1 MRGTIKPPLRT
12 PLNPENRYLFKLAW
26 KNIRRNPGRSFF
38 IGFSVALSV
47 SIAVWVMALF
57 DGMNHQIEEAVVLG
71 NVGYTQIQEKQY
83 ASTTDPMSPA
93 AFDAKSIPT
102 VPYSP
107 ELVLDAY
114 LTAPEGTAGFQ
125 VIGVQ
130 FPLHAR
136 TFGIDQ
142 AMVKGSWPAPGDRGI
157 VIGKDTADKFQ
168 LNPGDQMVLNFQDA
182 KAELRTELVNVAGIY
197 SKNGAGYER
206 VFAYVDGDLV
216 EEFLFGAADP
226 RVLVHRVSFKGP
238 DFATSQL
245 ASQKLAGE
253 TGLVH
258 KTWKDLNPEMAV
270 VLDFHD
276 GMVKFFFIIVGLTVI
291 VTILTPVSMLWQE
304 RHGELRMMSIIGVP
318 PGKIWRMGLFEALS
332 MGVLAGTA
340 STVVLVAVLLWQGER
355 GVALKAINEQPEIE
369 RAGIVLP
376 RVVYPRLRPH
386 HPVVAYSFVLVVVG
400 LSYGWAVS
408 SVQRRLRRQA

>member
-1 MRGTIKPPLRT
+1 M
-12 PLNPENRYLFKLAW
+12 NAENRYLFKLAW

-47 SIAVWVMALF
+47 SIAVWVLALF

-71 NVGYTQIQEKQY
+71 NVGYTQAQEKEY

-93 AFDAKSIPT
+93 PFDVKNLPA

-107 ELVLDAY
+107 ELVLDAF

-136 TFGIDQ
+136 AYGLDK
-142 AMVKGSWPAPGDRGI
+142 AMVKGAWPSPGDRGI
-157 VIGKDTADKFQ
+157 VIGQDTAEKFQ

-182 KAELRTELVNVAGIY
+182 KAELRTELVNVAGVY
-197 SKNGAGYER
+197 SKNGRSFER
-206 VFAYVDGDLV
+206 YFAYVDGDLV

-226 RVLVHRVSFKGP
+226 RVLVHRVSFMGP
-238 DFATSQL
+238 NFL
-245 ASQKLAGE
+245 AAEAASLPLAGS

-270 VLDFHD
+270 VIDFHD
-276 GMVKFFFIIVGLTVI
+276 GMVRFFFLIVGLTVI

-304 RHGELRMMSIIGVP
+304 RHGELRMMSVIGVP
-318 PGKIWRMGLFEALS
+318 PGKIWRMGFFEAIS

-340 STVVLVAVLLWQGER
+340 SVLVLVAVLLWQGER
-355 GVALKAINEQPEIE
+355 GVGFESMTKEDQIE

-376 RVVYPRLRPH
+376 KVVYPRLRAH
-386 HPVVAYSFVLVVVG
+386 HPLVAYGFVLVVVG